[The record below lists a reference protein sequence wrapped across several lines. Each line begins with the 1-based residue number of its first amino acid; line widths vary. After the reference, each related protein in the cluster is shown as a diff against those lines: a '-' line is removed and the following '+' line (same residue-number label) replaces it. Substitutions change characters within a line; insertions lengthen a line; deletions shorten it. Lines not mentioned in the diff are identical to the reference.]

1 MADGVEFLGGLEH
14 SLRAQRSPGIVAGEQ
29 GLEFADDLLCRSFRD
44 QVAFDFNSNDCL
56 KNVASLARS
65 LSCQENIPGAFAS
78 SSGRKN

>member
-1 MADGVEFLGGLEH
+1 MTGGVEFLGRLEH
-14 SLRAQRSPGIVAGEQ
+14 GFRAEGGPGVVAGEQ